1 MLPLPSLQLA
11 HAQRPPRQR
20 LSTNRETGKN
30 LIREAFTDQ
39 PIRDFR

>member
-20 LSTNRETGKN
+20 LSTNRQTVDVLVLLPLTNKFE
-30 LIREAFTDQ
+30 
-39 PIRDFR
+39 